1 MGTLK
6 KWITKKR
13 RILIINKGFSQM
25 MQMHSLLT
33 MKIKKKHSKEESK
46 KNKARMKVNGENMIN
61 KTNNNKISEYSVLK
75 D

>member
-1 MGTLK
+1 MSTLK

-13 RILIINKGFSQM
+13 RILIINKGFLQM
-25 MQMHSLLT
+25 MQMHFLLT

-46 KNKARMKVNGENMIN
+46 KKKIRMKVNGENMIN
-61 KTNNNKISEYSVLK
+61 KTNNNKISEYSVLR